1 MSRWVKSSAEGNQ
14 PNLSSRNSSNDEDIY
29 KPNVG
34 CTEIIQLL
42 VLLQV
47 RGIKYL
53 QRTIDAQADY
63 ETRFPAT

>member
-14 PNLSSRNSSNDEDIY
+14 SNLSSRNYSNDEHIY

-34 CTEIIQLL
+34 CTEIIPLS

-53 QRTIDAQADY
+53 QRTIDAQAGY